1 MAQYVNPQYYSGPVP
16 RLSKMTAANGQT
28 WQAGQF
34 IRLTDSGV
42 VKCLTGATSIQ
53 GMAAETV
60 PVATSSS
67 KVWVHLID
75 DASTKF
81 VIGCTTSTADEA
93 AGLSIIGTNAG
104 LGTNASICTAS
115 LSNDTQEVLHIHD
128 VMGRVEPFKNDT
140 NDEPGY
146 AIVSI
151 VASALTVEGAGM

>member
-1 MAQYVNPQYYSGPVP
+1 
-16 RLSKMTAANGQT
+16 
-28 WQAGQF
+28 
-34 IRLTDSGV
+34 
-42 VKCLTGATSIQ
+42 
-53 GMAAETV
+53 MAAQSQA
-60 PVATSSS
+60 VATSSS
-67 KVWVHLID
+67 QVWVHLID

-81 VIGCTTSTADEA
+81 IMGVTTSTADEA
-93 AGLSIIGTNAG
+93 AGLSLLGSNVG
-104 LGTNASICTAS
+104 LGVNSSICTAS